1 MPEQLQKIL
10 DQVTEWWK
18 KFSTKQKVLLLS
30 IVATMMLALAILAF
44 VVSRPPMLPLI
55 QCETAAE
62 AGKVKELL
70 DSDKTISYEVSQNG
84 LDFTVD
90 QKSMATA
97 SILLGSNDI
106 PSEGFGIDDVFEGG
120 FSSTEA
126 DKTKRYKRYLEE
138 RFASQ
143 LEIFSNVESASVML
157 TLAPDDGT
165 ILAQNEESH
174 AAVILTL
181 ADAMDDDQALGIA
194 KYIATQL
201 GNKTTDN
208 ITILDSASSVLFS
221 GGDSASNIGMASSQ
235 LSLRAKME
243 SLVKSRV
250 KDVLVGSGLYDQV
263 EVAPNL
269 DLDFDQTNRMS
280 EEYST
285 PEGQTNG
292 PIKQESNF
300 EQETQGGL
308 AAVPGTDANDD
319 IPTQVIDDNNYSS
332 SSTTDSTRVYEN
344 NKTVTET
351 IGGVGNIRYDSSSIS
366 LTAKNYVIYNEDTL
380 RASGALEGITFEE
393 YIAQNSE
400 PVMIEVDQEYYTMVA
415 NATGF
420 PAANISIIAFN
431 EPVYQYSTNERTL
444 SDYLQIILAVLI
456 LLLLGYVVFRSTR
469 KEKPVEMEPE
479 LSVETLLESTKD
491 NMEEEDSLADI
502 GYNEKSETR
511 LLIEK
516 FVEENP
522 EAAASLLRNWLNE
535 EWE

>member
-1 MPEQLQKIL
+1 M
-10 DQVTEWWK
+10 
-18 KFSTKQKVLLLS
+18 
-30 IVATMMLALAILAF
+30 
-44 VVSRPPMLPLI
+44 
-55 QCETAAE
+55 
-62 AGKVKELL
+62 
-70 DSDKTISYEVSQNG
+70 
-84 LDFTVD
+84 
-90 QKSMATA
+90 
-97 SILLGSNDI
+97 
-106 PSEGFGIDDVFEGG
+106 
-120 FSSTEA
+120 
-126 DKTKRYKRYLEE
+126 
-138 RFASQ
+138 
-143 LEIFSNVESASVML
+143 
-157 TLAPDDGT
+157 
-165 ILAQNEESH
+165 
-174 AAVILTL
+174 
-181 ADAMDDDQALGIA
+181 
-194 KYIATQL
+194 
-201 GNKTTDN
+201 
-208 ITILDSASSVLFS
+208 
-221 GGDSASNIGMASSQ
+221 
-235 LSLRAKME
+235 
-243 SLVKSRV
+243 
-250 KDVLVGSGLYDQV
+250 
-263 EVAPNL
+263 
-269 DLDFDQTNRMS
+269 
-280 EEYST
+280 
-285 PEGQTNG
+285 
-292 PIKQESNF
+292 
-300 EQETQGGL
+300 
-308 AAVPGTDANDD
+308 PGTDANDD